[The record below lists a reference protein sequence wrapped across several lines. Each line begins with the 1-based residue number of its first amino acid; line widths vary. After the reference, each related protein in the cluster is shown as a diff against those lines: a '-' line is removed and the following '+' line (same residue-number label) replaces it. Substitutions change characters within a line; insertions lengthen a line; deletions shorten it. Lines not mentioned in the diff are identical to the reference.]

1 MKKILSKLKK
11 TFLKKLAKSLYNE
24 LENIQLNKQTKYN
37 HNKFKMFGPNSFFW
51 GQNHLITGIE
61 NFEIGENVHIND
73 NCFIRAEGGV
83 SIGDNTHISRNLV
96 LYSINHDYK
105 GNALPYDNKMIFKEV
120 KIGKNVWIGM
130 NVCIAPGTTI
140 GDGCI
145 IGMGATISGNI
156 PPLSIVGN
164 PKAVIIGQRDEN
176 HYNTLEAAQKYGAEN
191 GNLYKWSKDDKLEKP
206 KDKYSSSR
214 STSELIEKDGKLF
227 LKKTFIDTS
236 DSTNA
241 FIAETN
247 AYKMFQKYS
256 WCPKIIEQGD
266 NYLII
271 EYLPNEYRLDQ
282 YKGKKDKSLLGEIL
296 WCILDIYNEGFAHRD
311 IHSKNIFVTN
321 TGIKIIDFET
331 IISQKK
337 SIDFYESY
345 DITGLGLKSPYQTQ
359 NMGVMNKLE
368 YSLSSIFNINSVDEI
383 KALLN
388 ERVKQQMLDSS
399 ITFQSKRYVDSR
411 HTLQTSNIYSTFN
424 LKHIKVSAENGQRN
438 TLKRFERFGITDT
451 LIKNRTVLDI
461 GSNIGG
467 TLLGIADRNP
477 LKMIGW
483 EYDADKVNTANKLAG
498 YNGIHNVEFICKDI
512 ETVVINDGM
521 PEFDVVFCLA
531 VVEHLKNKEHLFKV
545 LGRVCKQILFFEGNA
560 NTDINFVT
568 EQLKLN
574 GFSKIEYLGFSD
586 DEKNEQNNN
595 RPLFV
600 AHKMILN
607 V

>member
-1 MKKILSKLKK
+1 MKRTYKKIKQALIKR
-11 TFLKKLAKSLYNE
+11 LAHILYRE
-24 LENIQLNKQTKYN
+24 FENIKFRQQPSASTY
-37 HNKFKMFGPNSFFW
+37 KFKKFGPNSFFW
-51 GQNHLITGIE
+51 GQNHLVTGAE

-73 NCFIRAEGGV
+73 SCFIRAEGGV

-105 GNALPYDNKMIFKEV
+105 GNALPYDDKMIHKKV
-120 KIGKNVWIGM
+120 SIGKNVWIGM

-176 HYNTLEAAQKYGAEN
+176 HYNTLETAQKYGAEN
-191 GNLYKWSKDDKLEKP
+191 GYLYKWGEDGKLEKLG
-206 KDKYSSSR
+206 DKYSSSR
-214 STSELIEKDGKLF
+214 STSELIEKDGKLYI
-227 LKKTFIDTS
+227 KKTFIDTI
-236 DSTNA
+236 DSTSA
-241 FIAETN
+241 FKTEAY
-247 AYKMFQKYS
+247 AYKRFQKYS
-256 WCPKIIEQGD
+256 WCPKLIEQGAD
-266 NYLII
+266 YLIT

-331 IISQKK
+331 IIPQEK
-337 SIDFYESY
+337 SVDFYESY
-345 DITGLGLKSPYQTQ
+345 DITGLGLESPYQTQ
-359 NMGVMNKLE
+359 NMGIMNKLE
-368 YSLSSIFNINSVDEI
+368 YSFSSIFNIKSVDEI
-383 KALLN
+383 KAVLN

-451 LIKNRTVLDI
+451 LIKNKIVLDI

-512 ETVVINDGM
+512 ETIVVNDKL
-521 PEFDVVFCLA
+521 PQFDVVFCLA
-531 VVEHLKNKEHLFKV
+531 VVEHLKNKEHLFKI
-545 LGRVCKQILFFEGNA
+545 LGKVCGQILFFEGNA
-560 NTDINFVT
+560 HTDIDFVT

-574 GFSKIEYLGFSD
+574 GFSKIDYLGFSD
-586 DEKNEQNNN
+586 DEKNQQNNN
-595 RPLFV
+595 RPLFI
-600 AHKMILN
+600 AN
-607 V
+607 R